1 MKSMLQTSSNS
12 IAVPQRIHLKEK
24 KPNLYKTAWLVP
36 RTALYQTPLPHLSG
50 APQHSPLTENKL
62 KRLIIS
68 GNGLEIGSTPG

>member
-12 IAVPQRIHLKEK
+12 TAVPQKNSSKGK

-50 APQHSPLTENKL
+50 APQHSPLTGSL

>member
-1 MKSMLQTSSNS
+1 MKSMLQTSSNPT
-12 IAVPQRIHLKEK
+12 AVPQKNSSKGK

-36 RTALYQTPLPHLSG
+36 RTVLYQTPLPHTAG
-50 APQHSPLTENKL
+50 ASQHSPQTDSL